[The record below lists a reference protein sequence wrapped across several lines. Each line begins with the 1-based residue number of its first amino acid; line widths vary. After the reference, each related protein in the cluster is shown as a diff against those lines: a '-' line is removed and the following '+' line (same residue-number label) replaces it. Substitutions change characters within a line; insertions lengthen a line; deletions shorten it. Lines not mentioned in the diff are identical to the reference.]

1 MSEQFVDYL
10 QDAIDLVD
18 AWQIPEEDFAQAVND
33 QARLMCGLALE
44 PSIYNPTELPF
55 ASLRF

>member
-1 MSEQFVDYL
+1 MDFEDYL

-18 AWQIPEEDFAQAVND
+18 AWEISEKGFPQAVND

-44 PSIYNPTELPF
+44 PSIYNPTELQF

>member
-1 MSEQFVDYL
+1 MEYQDYL

-18 AWQIPEEDFAQAVND
+18 AWEIPEEDFPKAVND

>member
-1 MSEQFVDYL
+1 MDFEDYL
-10 QDAIDLVD
+10 QDATDLVD
-18 AWQIPEEDFAQAVND
+18 AWEISDEDFPQAVND
-33 QARLMCGLALE
+33 QARLMCGPALE